1 MKPGISVLT
10 IGVDDLETAMR
21 FYRDGLGLETEG
33 IVGTE
38 FEHGAVVFFDLQ
50 SGLKLALFRRADIAH
65 DAGMPVSGRS
75 ATEFTIGHNVGS
87 ARAVDRVMQQAV
99 AAGPRLVKPAG
110 KTFWGGYSGYFQNPD
125 GHLWEVVFNPAFVPG
140 D

>member
-1 MKPGISVLT
+1 MRPRISVLT
-10 IGVDDLETAMR
+10 IGVDDLDTAMR
-21 FYRDGLGLETEG
+21 FYRDGLSLETEG

-87 ARAVDRVMQQAV
+87 AQEVDRVMQQAV
-99 AAGPRLVKPAG
+99 AAGARLVKPAG
-110 KTFWGGYSGYFQNPD
+110 KTFWGGYSGYFQGPD
-125 GHLWEVVFNPAFVPG
+125 GHLWEVAFNPAFVPG

>member
-1 MKPGISVLT
+1 MSVPT

-38 FEHGAVVFFDLQ
+38 FEHGAVSFFDLQ
-50 SGLKLALFRRADIAH
+50 SSLKLRCFASPTLRTTPECPSP
-65 DAGMPVSGRS
+65 DAARPSSRSVTTWTARRS
-75 ATEFTIGHNVGS
+75 ADEM
-87 ARAVDRVMQQAV
+87 MQQAV
-99 AAGPRLVKPAG
+99 AAGARLVKPAG
-110 KTFWGGYSGYFQNPD
+110 TTFRGGYSGYFQDPD
-125 GHLWEVVFNPAFVPG
+125 GHLREVVFNSAFAPG